1 MFKEMEPL
9 GRPAE
14 DELSLVMHFFF
25 LNVKLT
31 TRLKIKPSPTK
42 IMIVTEGT
50 SESSSFS

>member
-14 DELSLVMHFFF
+14 DELSLVMHFF